1 MKKQL
6 PAWLALAIISLMAGL
21 LLALTNALTQDRI
34 AAQGVQAANEARIAS
49 LSAAETFEPQA
60 LPEKSALSGCYAGLK
75 DGKVVGYVSEIS
87 VKGYG
92 GPIAVTAGMDLTGAL
107 TGVSV
112 GGDQFKETA
121 GLGAKTKDTAFT
133 GQFIGKQT
141 PLELKKDIDS
151 VAGATI
157 SSGAVVSGVNK
168 MGDYMK
174 TLLPGYVSE
183 DTGATNAVETRVVTV
198 KGYGGDIEVGVGLAA
213 DGTIASLD
221 VGGPNFAETTGLGE
235 KATEKAFRDQFIG
248 KSGQLRYGEGIDAI
262 AGATITSNAVMD
274 AVNQALQQGPV
285 AAPAL
290 MVETVKGYGGD
301 IEVSVGLAA
310 DGTIA
315 SLDVGGPNF
324 AETTGLGEKAT
335 EKAFRDQFIGKSG
348 QLRYGEG
355 IDAIAGATITSN
367 AVMDAVNKI
376 LANAGSAQPAVPASA
391 QPAAVEPVS
400 TPEPTVEPTPE
411 PTVEPTP
418 EPTAK
423 PTPVPAAETAA
434 MEAPAETVTVK
445 GFASDIDVTVALN
458 EDGTIQ
464 SVTVGGA
471 NFNETPGL
479 GEKAKDEAFTGQFVG
494 KRGPFKYG
502 EGVDAIAG
510 ATVTSDAV
518 LGAINQLV
526 SEGASHV

>member
-274 AVNQALQQGPV
+274 AVN
-285 AAPAL
+285 
-290 MVETVKGYGGD
+290 
-301 IEVSVGLAA
+301 
-310 DGTIA
+310 
-315 SLDVGGPNF
+315 
-324 AETTGLGEKAT
+324 
-335 EKAFRDQFIGKSG
+335 
-348 QLRYGEG
+348 
-355 IDAIAGATITSN
+355 
-367 AVMDAVNKI
+367 KI